1 MLIRFFAV
9 SYLLSLALFGDAHI
23 LLMHRFDDSR
33 YKSTNITTEQL
44 RKDFEYLRKNKY
56 KVVSFEYLLS
66 HLYEDKLISFAIDD
80 GYKSF
85 YQNGLK
91 LFREF
96 NYPFTLFIY
105 TEAID
110 NRYPDFMTWE
120 QIKRTSQFGEIGI
133 HSDKHPHLTHLDP
146 ISIMKDTQ
154 KAISS
159 YKNVLKT
166 PPKYYAYPYG
176 EYDKNSREIIEAFGF
191 DAIFNQSMGAVSE
204 DSDIYNL
211 NRVALLGTYNI
222 KTKLRTKFL
231 KTEWIYPT
239 KYPLNSLIKK
249 ITVRIPKGIKKAQL
263 YISGYSW
270 RTVDVKDGLI
280 DIQFKTPIQ
289 LKFKQTRLFVKTFDN
304 KIGSTILVK

>member
-9 SYLLSLALFGDAHI
+9 SYLLSLALFGDGHI

-85 YQNGLK
+85 YKNGLK

-133 HSDKHPHLTHLDP
+133 HSHKHPHLTHLDP
-146 ISIMKDTQ
+146 ISIMRDTQ

-191 DAIFNQSMGAVSE
+191 DAIFNQSMGAVSME
-204 DSDIYNL
+204 SDIYDL
-211 NRVALLGTYNI
+211 NRIALLGTYNI

-231 KTEWIYPT
+231 ATEWIYPT
-239 KYPLNSLIKK
+239 RYPLNGFIKK
-249 ITVRIPKGIKKAQL
+249 IKVKIPKGIKKAQF
-263 YISGYSW
+263 YISGYNW
-270 RTVDVKDGLI
+270 RTVEVKDGLI
-280 DIQFKTPIQ
+280 DLQFETPIK
-289 LKFKQTRLFVKTFDN
+289 LKFKQTRLFIKTFDN
-304 KIGSTILVK
+304 KMGSIILVK